1 MSNPLPPA
9 VSEPGGGPSS
19 VRDWGLSWIRT
30 TVPVLWG
37 FLLTFLATRS
47 PELYAALDNPAL
59 LAAVVGVVTV
69 VWYSLMRWV
78 EPHLPAWLT
87 RFVLGS
93 NMPPSYGMVL
103 EGTVES
109 VVDVPRQHRAGG
121 TV

>member
-1 MSNPLPPA
+1 
-9 VSEPGGGPSS
+9 